1 MVNGE
6 WLKTGFIHSS
16 LTFDGFY
23 SLRGVKMK
31 KYMLMLCA
39 VVLTAV
45 CAASSA
51 RAQTGA
57 VARGPDPSV
66 VKDNDAEKSATH
78 ELEVARHYFK
88 MKKAYFAA
96 FKRSNEL
103 IAGYPEFTR
112 LDEVLY
118 IAGMSGLYLS
128 EGKGKQAPPKGTP
141 ENAREFSPES
151 LRTEARVYLSRLVEE
166 FPESKF
172 RKDAEEALRT
182 LGGVAK
188 KAVSEQ

>member
-1 MVNGE
+1 
-6 WLKTGFIHSS
+6 
-16 LTFDGFY
+16 
-23 SLRGVKMK
+23 MK
-31 KYMLMLCA
+31 KYILMLCGIALASVFA
-39 VVLTAV
+39 V
-45 CAASSA
+45 SSV
-51 RAQTGA
+51 RAQSGT

-66 VKDNDAEKSATH
+66 IKDDDAEKSAKH

-103 IAGYPEFTR
+103 IAGYPEFSQ

-128 EGKGKQAPPKGTP
+128 EGKGKQAPPKAAP
-141 ENAREFSPES
+141 ESASEFSPES
-151 LRTEARVYLSRLVEE
+151 LRIEARTYLSRLVED

-172 RKDAEEALRT
+172 RKDAEEALRA

-188 KAVSEQ
+188 KASSQQ